1 MVTLQET
8 KAPEGYLINPEVYVV
23 PITSSND
30 GSEFVETYNQPKIP
44 ETLLTL
50 DIVKVLKGKDTP
62 ISGVVFTHTDS
73 KGNQEEVTTDEKGK
87 AVLKGLTRGIHT
99 IQEKV
104 YRMGIPKSRGL
115 EVFGGRK

>member
-1 MVTLQET
+1 MLFRLPVVMMVVNSLKLT
-8 KAPEGYLINPEVYVV
+8 INPK
-23 PITSSND
+23 
-30 GSEFVETYNQPKIP
+30 FR

-62 ISGVVFTHTDS
+62 IQGVVFLHTDS

-99 IQEKV
+99 NSGKKCTGWV
-104 YRMGIPKSRGL
+104 YQKSRGL